1 MRPPTFLRTGLTA
14 LALGAC
20 LAATAA
26 PLPDM
31 PDTLIEKSRLV
42 RESRDRVWDPAS
54 GQLGNLRQVRIVA
67 EGCTVRVI
75 SGPDNRLIGPRDMV
89 DVGEDNYIPGDK
101 TVPRD
106 VVLRMRGGAKQQ
118 QQQQA
123 RGTPCFTLQVA
134 TADYFLLSGDRA
146 TYLFDRVEQ
155 PAMRVFFNPSSQL
168 RVWFQDV
175 KMGLLS
181 VESNAGALAGGTGQ
195 VQWLKLSSA
204 QSSTS
209 MLFHEVHA
217 RHIGVTSLAPRARY
231 SIRIGPDTKAGYYQ
245 PARAP
250 GNLAELYPIW
260 IDGPLDALNIPAS
273 RVHPMALTP
282 EIRREA
288 LALRN
293 EVLGRAGPSP
303 ALPSSPGPAA
313 LVPSPPVAT
322 APRQLVADGF
332 RPYLPPGVELASV
345 NLHKAGG
352 AMEGTAPDVA
362 TVRTLV
368 QSLGRSPDVV
378 YTQLAFTRPQGAQVA
393 FRVLFDLACQA
404 PGEPSICLSGSNSGN
419 GSAYTEE
426 QIRGELL
433 PLLGPQV
440 DLTRLQL
447 REGGVVLLEGRA
459 SDADARAA
467 LARVREQ
474 APWLRGSSSGIGN
487 GSFSARMVL
496 VCQAPP
502 PRQGG
507 ICKAPLSAKR

>member
-1 MRPPTFLRTGLTA
+1 MLSPTFLRAGLTA
-14 LALGAC
+14 LALGTG

-42 RESRDRVWDPAS
+42 RESRDRVWEPAS

-67 EGCTVRVI
+67 EGCTVRVM

-118 QQQQA
+118 QQQA
-123 RGTPCFTLQVA
+123 RGAPCFTLQVA
-134 TADYFLLSGDRA
+134 TADYFLLSGDGA

-155 PAMRVFFNPSSQL
+155 PAMRVFLNPSSQL

-181 VESNAGALAGGTGQ
+181 LNSNAGAVAGGTGQ
-195 VQWLKLSSA
+195 VQWLKLT
-204 QSSTS
+204 STQRS
-209 MLFHEVHA
+209 TAMLFHEVNA
-217 RHIGVTSLAPRARY
+217 RHIGVSSLTPGARY

-250 GNLAELYPIW
+250 GNLADLYPIW

-303 ALPSSPGPAA
+303 ALQSSPGPAV
-313 LVPSPPVAT
+313 LVPGPPVAT

-345 NLHKAGG
+345 DLHKAGG

-393 FRVLFDLACQA
+393 FRVLFDLACQG
-404 PGEPSICLSGSNSGN
+404 PGEPSICLPGSNSGN
-419 GSAYTEE
+419 NSAYAEE
-426 QIRGELL
+426 QIRGELQ

-440 DLTRLQL
+440 ELTRLQL

-474 APWLRGSSSGIGN
+474 APWLRGSSSGVGN

-496 VCQAPP
+496 ACQAPP

-507 ICKAPLSAKR
+507 ICKAPQTARR

>member
-1 MRPPTFLRTGLTA
+1 MVSPSYLRAGLTA
-14 LALGAC
+14 LALGSG
-20 LAATAA
+20 LVVTAA

-75 SGPDNRLIGPRDMV
+75 SGPDNRLIGARDMV

-106 VVLRMRGGAKQQ
+106 VVLRMRGGAQQ
-118 QQQQA
+118 QPQTL
-123 RGTPCFTLQVA
+123 GEPCFTLQVA

-155 PAMRVFFNPSSQL
+155 PAMRIFLNPSSQL

-181 VESNAGALAGGTGQ
+181 LNSNAGALAGGTGQ
-195 VQWLKLSSA
+195 VQWLKLTSNRR
-204 QSSTS
+204 STA
-209 MLFHEVHA
+209 MLFHEVNA
-217 RHIGVTSLAPRARY
+217 RHIGVSSLTPGARY
-231 SIRIGPDTKAGYYQ
+231 SIRIGPETKAGYYQ

-260 IDGPLDALNIPAS
+260 IDGPLEALNIPAS

-288 LALRN
+288 LALRD

-303 ALPSSPGPAA
+303 ALPSSLGPAA
-313 LVPSPPVAT
+313 LAPSPPVAT

-332 RPYLPPGVELASV
+332 GPYLPPGVELASV
-345 NLHKAGG
+345 DLHKAGG

-378 YTQLAFTRPQGAQVA
+378 YTQMAFTRPQGAQVA

-404 PGEPSICLSGSNSGN
+404 PGEPSICLPRNSSGGN
-419 GSAYTEE
+419 SAYTEE

-459 SDADARAA
+459 SETDARAA
-467 LARVREQ
+467 LARIREQ
-474 APWLRGSSSGIGN
+474 APWLRGSSSGMGN

-496 VCQAPP
+496 ACQAPP

-507 ICKAPLSAKR
+507 ICKAPQTARR

>member
-1 MRPPTFLRTGLTA
+1 MRSPSFLRAGLTA
-14 LALGAC
+14 LVALGTG

-31 PDTLIEKSRLV
+31 PDTLIEKSRLL

-89 DVGEDNYIPGDK
+89 DVGEDNYLPGDK

-106 VVLRMRGGAKQQ
+106 VVLRMRGGAQQ

-123 RGTPCFTLQVA
+123 RGMPCFTLQVA

-195 VQWLKLSSA
+195 VQWLKLTST
-204 QSSTS
+204 QRSTS

-217 RHIGVTSLAPRARY
+217 QRIGVSSLTPGARY
-231 SIRIGPDTKAGYYQ
+231 SIRIGPNTKAGYYQ

-260 IDGPLDALNIPAS
+260 IDGPLEALNIPAS

-288 LALRN
+288 LALRD
-293 EVLGRAGPSP
+293 EVLGRAGPRP
-303 ALPSSPGPAA
+303 AT
-313 LVPSPPVAT
+313 PSPDPATLAPGAPVAI

-345 NLHKAGG
+345 DLHKAGG

-378 YTQLAFTRPQGAQVA
+378 HTQLAYTRPQGAQVA

-404 PGEPSICLSGSNSGN
+404 PGEPSICLPGSGSSS
-419 GSAYTEE
+419 SAYTEE

-433 PLLGPQV
+433 PLLGPRV

-474 APWLRGSSSGIGN
+474 APWLRGSSSGVGN
-487 GSFSARMVL
+487 SSFSARMVL
-496 VCQAPP
+496 ACQAPP

-507 ICKAPLSAKR
+507 ICKAPLFAKR

>member
-1 MRPPTFLRTGLTA
+1 MPLLSFTRAGLTA
-14 LALGAC
+14 LALGSG
-20 LAATAA
+20 LAATGA

-31 PDTLIEKSRLV
+31 PDTLIEKSRLL

-54 GQLGNLRQVRIVA
+54 GRLGNLRQVRIVA
-67 EGCTVRVI
+67 DGCTVRVV
-75 SGPDNRLIGPRDMV
+75 SGPDNRLIGPRDKV
-89 DVGEDNYIPGDK
+89 EVGEDTYTPGDK
-101 TVPRD
+101 AVPRD
-106 VVLRMRGGAKQQ
+106 VVLRVRGGAQQ
-118 QQQQA
+118 P
-123 RGTPCFTLQVA
+123 RGTPCLTLQVA
-134 TADYFLLSGDRA
+134 TADDLILSGDHA
-146 TYLFDRVEQ
+146 AYLFDRVEQ
-155 PAMRVFFNPSSQL
+155 PAMRIYFNPSSQL
-168 RVWFQDV
+168 RVWFEDV

-181 VESNAGALAGGTGQ
+181 LTSNAGALAGGTGQ
-195 VQWLKLSSA
+195 VQWLQLTST
-204 QSSTS
+204 QSSTA
-209 MLFHEVHA
+209 MLFHEMNA
-217 RHIGVTSLAPRARY
+217 RHIGVSSLTTRARY
-231 SIRIGPDTKAGYYQ
+231 SIRIGPETKAGYYQ

-250 GNLAELYPIW
+250 GKLAELYPIW
-260 IDGPLDALNIPAS
+260 IDGPLEALDIPAS

-282 EIRREA
+282 DIRREA
-288 LALRN
+288 LALRD

-303 ALPSSPGPAA
+303 ALPSPGPAA
-313 LVPSPPVAT
+313 LAPAAPVAT

-332 RPYLPPGVELASV
+332 RPYLPPGVELASMQ
-345 NLHKAGG
+345 LHKAGG

-362 TVRTLV
+362 AVRTLV

-404 PGEPSICLSGSNSGN
+404 PGEPSICLPGHGG

-474 APWLRGSSSGIGN
+474 APWLRGSSSGVGN

-496 VCQAPP
+496 ACQAPP